1 VARSAL
7 STFVISYTVFDEA
20 GDLDEQGQS
29 LHFER
34 LAEAGIGVYVVG
46 GGSGEAYSLAGDEQ
60 ERVMA
65 IAAQVL
71 HGRVPVRAMG
81 APPRRAAEMIA
92 FADRVAAAGLEGMQL
107 YPPDLGMG
115 HRPRDGELR
124 AYYDDVLPAIR
135 VPVILSTHMSLGY
148 LLPVPMITDLAQRYP
163 HIAGVNCTTPDL
175 SYLVDVLAA
184 VGDRLE
190 VHVGIASQGL
200 TAIALGASGFLSS
213 EGNLAPR
220 LCQSI
225 IDRCV
230 AGDYAGANDA
240 LGRVVR
246 LGVASQRLGNVQAMK
261 ACLHLL
267 GLPGGVPRRPR
278 LALQDPDA
286 LAQLRSLLDELDI
299 AGIEGVQVPSG
310 AVERR

>member
-20 GDLDEQGQS
+20 GDLDEQGQG

-46 GGSGEAYSLAGDEQ
+46 GGSGEAYSLSADEQ
-60 ERVMA
+60 ERVLA
-65 IAAQVL
+65 IAARVL

-92 FADRVAAAGLEGMQL
+92 FADRVAAAGLEAMQL

-148 LLPVPMITDLAQRYP
+148 LLPVPLITDLARRYP

-175 SYLVDVLAA
+175 GYLVDVLAA

-225 IDRCV
+225 VDRCA

-246 LGVASQRLGNVQAMK
+246 LGAASQRFGNVQAMK
-261 ACLHLL
+261 ACMRLL

-310 AVERR
+310 AGQRR